1 MMTRIPTATILL
13 GLLGALTLATAAP
26 TWAAPVP
33 SSTAAVKAAAPIPTI
48 EARYVRHHYVSR
60 GFGPG
65 AAIGGLALGLA
76 GAALAAPYYYGY
88 PGYAYG
94 PGYYYGPGYEPG
106 PYSYGATFGYPW

>member
-1 MMTRIPTATILL
+1 MMTRTAKTNIAL
-13 GLLGALTLATAAP
+13 GLVGALTLATAAP

-33 SSTAAVKAAAPIPTI
+33 SSAAAVKTAAPIQAT
-48 EARYVRHHYVSR
+48 EAHYVRHWHHVRR

-76 GAALAAPYYYGY
+76 GAALGAPYYYGY

-94 PGYYYGPGYEPG
+94 PTYYYGPGFEPG
-106 PYSYGATFGYPW
+106 PYAYGATWGY